1 MATTPAAMCACPSL
15 ANSRAF
21 TKSSFLGHD
30 VRATARVSAACIQ
43 VPRRSTSTSTSTATS
58 ESFSIRSE
66 RKSQRVKCRAV
77 KTASPVP
84 PLVQLTTEEPKPVLQ
99 YAKAFA
105 PATVANLGPGYD
117 FLGCAVEGMGDFVTA
132 EVDENIP
139 GGTVAIESITG
150 DEGRLSLIPEK
161 NCAGIAGQATL
172 TLLGV
177 RNVGVRLNLHKGL
190 PLGSG
195 LGSSAASA
203 AAAAVA
209 VNALFGSPLS
219 KAQLVQAGLE
229 SEATVSGYHA
239 DNVAPSLMGG
249 FVLVRSYDPLHL
261 IPLEF
266 PKGKQLYFVLV
277 IPEFEAPTKEMRAV
291 LSPEVLHS
299 AVFKRMMIPPD
310 GAFIWVSIT
319 RVLQRIESLGV
330 KFTFSENNAPALIP
344 AKGKS
349 SACFFLEDIS
359 MKSHVSNCSQA
370 AALVSAILLGDAR
383 LLGSALGSD
392 TIVEPKRGPLI
403 PGMLAVKLVSM
414 KHDAFGCTISGAGPT
429 TVAITDS
436 EDEGHRIGA
445 RMVEEFMADGKLKAT
460 AHVQKLD
467 REGARVVDSRKL

>member
-291 LSPEVLHS
+291 LSPE
-299 AVFKRMMIPPD
+299 
-310 GAFIWVSIT
+310 
-319 RVLQRIESLGV
+319 
-330 KFTFSENNAPALIP
+330 
-344 AKGKS
+344 
-349 SACFFLEDIS
+349 IS